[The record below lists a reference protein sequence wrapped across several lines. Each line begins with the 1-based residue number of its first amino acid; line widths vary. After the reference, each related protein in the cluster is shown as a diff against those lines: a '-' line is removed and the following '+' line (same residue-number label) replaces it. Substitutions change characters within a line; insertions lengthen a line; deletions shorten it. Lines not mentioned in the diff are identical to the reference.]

1 MIYSDSGDCWLGT
14 VVMAE
19 RTPAKFS
26 FHRPVFHDAVNQ
38 SWFDDLDLKQL
49 QKRDEKR
56 QLKRNGELQTSGH
69 LHTVHFDAL
78 LDRWVLYSSQTSG
91 IYILNHLMERAFCS
105 LYFQQEYE
113 NTQEQLQISESLLQL
128 KW

>member
-1 MIYSDSGDCWLGT
+1 
-14 VVMAE
+14 MAE

-26 FHRPVFHDAVNQ
+26 FHRPVFHDALNQ

-69 LHTVHFDAL
+69 ICIRCTSMLCWTVGFFTPHKHL
-78 LDRWVLYSSQTSG
+78 E
-91 IYILNHLMERAFCS
+91 YIF
-105 LYFQQEYE
+105 
-113 NTQEQLQISESLLQL
+113 
-128 KW
+128 